1 MRRGRGIHPG
11 FHVAV
16 ELILWLACSGMG
28 VICLRAAFGLGGT
41 LGDIYDY
48 VNAGDDYDGPDY
60 SYYTDTDI
68 QGLKSYIIK
77 GEVAGGLLA
86 LVA

>member
-1 MRRGRGIHPG
+1 
-11 FHVAV
+11 
-16 ELILWLACSGMG
+16 MG
-28 VICLRAAFGLGGT
+28 VICLRAAFGLNGS
-41 LGDIYDY
+41 LDEIYDY

-60 SYYTDTDI
+60 GYYTDADI

-77 GEVAGGLLA
+77 GQVAGGLLA